1 MIQHPRTS
9 WAFTRM
15 GHISKLKSTV
25 AMKRRGEAKSV
36 VMRPRPCSFSTSSA
50 AGLDN
55 HAHAAVEL
63 QGAEW
68 FEYVR
73 GGLLSVGP
81 SFLLYPAGS

>member
-1 MIQHPRTS
+1 
-9 WAFTRM
+9 M
-15 GHISKLKSTV
+15 GVHEDGAYLQVEIDRCDEET
-25 AMKRRGEAKSV
+25 RRGEERCHAAAPLLV
-36 VMRPRPCSFSTSSA
+36 LDEQRVGA

-55 HAHAAVEL
+55 AHAAVEL

>member
-1 MIQHPRTS
+1 MKTTTQRGRATIS
-9 WAFTRM
+9 ALAGFTM
-15 GHISKLKSTV
+15 V
-25 AMKRRGEAKSV
+25 AS
-36 VMRPRPCSFSTSSA
+36 
-50 AGLDN
+50 